1 MIFLLYKQ
9 NMFAIYL
16 HKTFWQLL
24 RFLNKM
30 YVSAYV
36 ISDLNKVLHK
46 YRVWNCTQNKMEK
59 IAVSLHLFNVLL
71 IRTSQAGIY
80 YKGNIFWF
88 GRIKGKVLSSGVFL
102 LLLFLSK
109 SPFKLGKIHA
119 LSPQSTMWYRQ
130 LLQAGYGVQS
140 SLSWPADC
148 STVRE
153 KLTNRKRGTCGS
165 LETHCSIKHTVNYR
179 LLHISTWH
187 KKNRRFKREYTL

>member
-1 MIFLLYKQ
+1 
-9 NMFAIYL
+9 
-16 HKTFWQLL
+16 
-24 RFLNKM
+24 M

-36 ISDLNKVLHK
+36 ISDPNKVLHK
-46 YRVWNCTQNKMEK
+46 YRGLNCTQNKMEK
-59 IAVSLHLFNVLL
+59 MAVSLHLFNVLL
-71 IRTSQAGIY
+71 LRTSQAGIYY

-88 GRIKGKVLSSGVFL
+88 GRIKGKVLSSGFFFL
-102 LLLFLSK
+102 LLLFLFK

-153 KLTNRKRGTCGS
+153 KLTNRKRGTS
-165 LETHCSIKHTVNYR
+165 DSFRN
-179 LLHISTWH
+179 
-187 KKNRRFKREYTL
+187 TLFNKAYCEL